1 MKPEQSRRNLQKL
14 EDHRAMQPGERP
26 NDVFFPHPPKT
37 VQQCVSIK
45 LKGFPGTVIPKWP
58 GPPGSDHPTVH
69 IPIGKPQ
76 KHSISAVLV
85 EYLKGWLCVS
95 RNSGVKVQ
103 FLEPGSP
110 LIKRSASTIQ
120 LGPRRAFVLHHL
132 LESSYGRWL
141 SLVHFTG
148 GRDEWTRETNRFSTS
163 PGDSR

>member
-1 MKPEQSRRNLQKL
+1 MMFSSPTPQKL
-14 EDHRAMQPGERP
+14 FNNG
-26 NDVFFPHPPKT
+26 
-37 VQQCVSIK
+37 VSIK
-45 LKGFPGTVIPKWP
+45 LRGFPGTVIPNWP
-58 GPPGSDHPTVH
+58 GPPGSYHLTVH

-76 KHSISAVLV
+76 KHSVSTILA

-95 RNSGVKVQ
+95 RNSGSKVQ
-103 FLEPGSP
+103 FLEAGRP

-120 LGPRRAFVLHHL
+120 LRPRTAFVLHHL

-148 GRDEWTRETNRFSTS
+148 GRDEWTRETNRFSIL